1 MTGDRRLELDG
12 TLLWVAERPLE
23 TLHGEFRAQVFRNLA
38 TREIAVALLRGS
50 VAGPEPLLSRV
61 HSSCVTSEAFG
72 ACDCDCAEQMEA
84 ALEAIAREGRG
95 VLFYLMQEGRGA
107 GLTAKARDRML
118 VQASRER
125 LSTFEAYDRLGLPP
139 DPRRYGEV
147 ATMCRMLG
155 IEAPLE
161 LLTNNPDKVI
171 LLEREKV
178 RVSATRPLQ
187 RATSPFNRHYLESK
201 QRSGHALHG
210 LEGEGARAEWPEPVR
225 WFEPEALS
233 ARSSIVYSA
242 SYWLPVR
249 SDASEDMAWFRLHL
263 YHDLASPIGTASE
276 RVVLS
281 YESPASGSSAPS
293 SPSKDSSPS
302 SDSDRPCLLRVQ
314 PEHVLERFP
323 LSADS
328 ARRSWDRTIQAFLAH
343 GAGAAVFLPASVAA
357 GERTPEVDAVTFSLL
372 VEHARGRA
380 CRLVCDSLTREF
392 DRATEAGLS
401 GVGVRLGPPLQLS

>member
-1 MTGDRRLELDG
+1 MTGDRKLELDG
-12 TLLWVAERPLE
+12 SLLWVAERPLE

-50 VAGPEPLLSRV
+50 LAGPEPLLSRV
-61 HSSCVTSEAFG
+61 HSSCITSEAFG
-72 ACDCDCAEQMEA
+72 ACDCDCAEQLDA
-84 ALEAIAREGRG
+84 ALAAIGKEGRG

-139 DPRRYGEV
+139 DPRRYDEV

-161 LLTNNPDKVI
+161 LLTNNPDKVV

-201 QRSGHALHG
+201 LRSGHALRG
-210 LEGEGARAEWPEPVR
+210 LEGEGARAEWPEPVV
-225 WFEPEALS
+225 WFDPEALS
-233 ARSSIVYSA
+233 DRSSIVYSA
-242 SYWLPVR
+242 CYWLPVR
-249 SDASEDMAWFRLHL
+249 SDASGGSAWFRLHL
-263 YHDLASPIGTASE
+263 YYDLSCPIASGSTGSE

-281 YESPASGSSAPS
+281 YRSHS
-293 SPSKDSSPS
+293 SPRPDSPL
-302 SDSDRPCLLRVQ
+302 LLRVQ
-314 PEHVLERFP
+314 PEYVFERF
-323 LSADS
+323 SQRGDS
-328 ARRSWDRTIQAFLAH
+328 ARRSWDRTIRTFLAH
-343 GAGAAVFLPASVAA
+343 GAGAAVFLPPEVAA
-357 GERTPEVDAVTFSLL
+357 GERAGQVDAVTLSLL
-372 VEHARGRA
+372 AEHAQGRP
-380 CRLVCDSLTREF
+380 CRLVCDSLSADL
-392 DRATEAGLS
+392 DRAVEAGLPGF
-401 GVGVRLGPPLQLS
+401 GVQLGPPVHLGPPVQLAR